1 MGYNIIPADI
11 HLMDALER
19 LAWRVVSH
27 SGRDEKVR
35 RPRRDRMRIIAWL
48 VAGAYARHGRLVSWC
63 CEMKII
69 LL

>member
-1 MGYNIIPADI
+1 MGYNIMPVDI

-35 RPRRDRMRIIAWL
+35 RPRRGRMRIIYNM
-48 VAGAYARHGRLVSWC
+48 AGGWC
-63 CEMKII
+63 LCPPWSVD
-69 LL
+69 